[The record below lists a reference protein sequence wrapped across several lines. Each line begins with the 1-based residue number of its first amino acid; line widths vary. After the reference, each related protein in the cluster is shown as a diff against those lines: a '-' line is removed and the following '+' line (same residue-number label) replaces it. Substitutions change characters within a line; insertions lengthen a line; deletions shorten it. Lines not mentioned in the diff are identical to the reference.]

1 LNVSGVNP
9 IRPWVGDIPIRVLI
23 DTDPAFTQIRHLQ
36 DASARQLASKHNVF
50 FSFAEN
56 LGKAGCLVPDDGF
69 PWQATR
75 QPVALQAWPVVPA
88 PEDGNYTTV
97 MQWDSYSL
105 REYNGNCYG
114 MKSRSFERYMDLP
127 RYTEARL
134 ELAVGSESAPRELL
148 KTNGWRV
155 CDPLKVTRELD
166 TYRRY
171 IQGSK
176 AEFSIAKHGYVVS
189 GSGWFSERSANY
201 LASGRPVV
209 VQETGFSSWMN
220 TGYGVIAFTSP
231 EEAIAGIERIDQSY
245 ALQCEAARAVAEEY
259 FDSAMVLTSM
269 IERAEQAARC
279 GTQMDDGKS
288 D

>member
-1 LNVSGVNP
+1 
-9 IRPWVGDIPIRVLI
+9 
-23 DTDPAFTQIRHLQ
+23 
-36 DASARQLASKHNVF
+36 
-50 FSFAEN
+50 
-56 LGKAGCLVPDDGF
+56 
-69 PWQATR
+69 
-75 QPVALQAWPVVPA
+75 
-88 PEDGNYTTV
+88 

-105 REYNGNCYG
+105 REYNGNSYG
-114 MKSRSFERYMDLP
+114 MKSRSFGPYMDLP
-127 RYTEARL
+127 RHTDAGL

-155 CDPLKVTRELD
+155 CDPLKVTRELE
-166 TYRRY
+166 TYQRY

-201 LASGRPVV
+201 LASGRPVL

-220 TGYGVIAFTSP
+220 TGYGVIAFNSP

-259 FDSAMVLTSM
+259 FDSDMVLTSM
-269 IERAEQAARC
+269 IERAVQAARS
-279 GTQMDDGKS
+279 GGQMDGGKS
-288 D
+288 G